1 MKKPNINV
9 KRSIIN
15 MISIILPH
23 CSCHRAAERRKDEG
37 ISTKFMLN
45 RHLDYYLFGIGI
57 NRGIFYSL
65 FKNQEYNDS
74 LYGPYNNRSVH

>member
-1 MKKPNINV
+1 MY
-9 KRSIIN
+9 
-15 MISIILPH
+15 LLF
-23 CSCHRAAERRKDEG
+23 CHTVAAKGQQKGEGKDEG

-65 FKNQEYNDS
+65 FKNQEYNDP
-74 LYGPYNNRSVH
+74 LHGPYNNRSVH